1 MEQTI
6 GKRIAEHR
14 KKLGLTQDQ
23 LAEKLGVTAQAVSKW
38 ENDQSCP
45 DITALPQLAD
55 IFSTSVD
62 ALLGR
67 ESPVYQAE
75 VVENEDPIGGHLEFH
90 WDGGKKAG
98 IGFAVFV
105 LLVGALMLTSAL
117 LALSLSFW
125 SILWPSA
132 LLCFGLFGF
141 FRKFSF
147 FRICCTLLGGWFLAD
162 LFLPNH
168 LQLESGVIWAV
179 VILILGASLLIDT
192 LRKPK
197 KPIGYQ
203 GYKKNKSSFVTGE
216 NSFTYT
222 CSFSEKTQPV
232 NLALLKEGSAHC
244 SFGEFVVDLSGVEQ
258 VSADCFLELHCSFG
272 ELKVLVPKRFAV
284 KPDASTAFAGF
295 SVSGQPDACPQGVI
309 RAEVHC
315 NFSEIIIEYI

>member
-1 MEQTI
+1 MDQTI

-14 KKLGLTQDQ
+14 KRMGLTQDQ
-23 LAEKLGVTAQAVSKW
+23 LAEQLGVTAQAVSKW

-45 DITALPQLAD
+45 DITTLPQLAD

-67 ESPVYQAE
+67 ETPVYQAE
-75 VVENEDPIGGHLEFH
+75 VVESDDPVGGHLEFH
-90 WDGGKKAG
+90 WDGSRKAK

-105 LLVGALMLTSAL
+105 LLVGALMLTSTL
-117 LALSLSFW
+117 LELSLSFW

-147 FRICCTLLGGWFLAD
+147 FRICCTLLG
-162 LFLPNH
+162 
-168 LQLESGVIWAV
+168 
-179 VILILGASLLIDT
+179 ASLLTDT

-197 KPIGYQ
+197 SPFHNKGNT
-203 GYKKNKSSFVTGE
+203 KAKSSFVTGE
-216 NSFTYT
+216 NSFTYD
-222 CSFSEKTQPV
+222 CSFSEKTQSV
-232 NLALLKEGSAHC
+232 ALALLKEGSAHC

-258 VSADCFLELHCSFG
+258 VTADCFLELHCNFG

-284 KPDASTAFAGF
+284 KPDASTAFADF
-295 SVSGQPDACPQGVI
+295 SVSGQPDVCPQGVI